1 MKKRL
6 LFVVLFT
13 PLLMWGQA
21 TFDGTWRLD
30 LSKAQLPK
38 KPDKYLL
45 QNGAYKCETCAPPYE
60 VKADGQDQKV
70 TGHPYFD
77 TVSVRV
83 VNPKTVEFTQ
93 KKNGKV
99 VGTDKETISDDGKQ
113 LLDEFTWQPEASNKQ
128 QNGKAVSTRVAMGPA
143 GSHAISGSWQ
153 GEKLQDFSQDAMMW
167 TYKSTGNGLSMKG
180 GTGESYEANFDGKDY
195 PFKGDPGVT
204 SVSLKK
210 ISATSL
216 EETDKR
222 EGKVISVSRIS
233 LSPDGKSMKIEV
245 DDKLHGTTSSYVA
258 TKQ

>member
-1 MKKRL
+1 MKKKL
-6 LFVVLFT
+6 LFVVLLT
-13 PLLMWGQA
+13 PLFVWGQTA
-21 TFDGTWRLD
+21 FDGTWRLD

-45 QNGAYKCETCAPPYE
+45 QNGTFKCETCAPPYE
-60 VKADGQDQKV
+60 VKADGQDHKV

-77 TVSVRV
+77 MVSVRV

-99 VGTDKETISDDGKQ
+99 IGTVKSTISDDGKH
-113 LLDEFTWQPEASNKQ
+113 LVDEFTWQPEASDKP
-128 QNGKAVSTRVAMGPA
+128 QNGKAVSIRVAAGPA
-143 GSHAISGSWQ
+143 GSHAISGSWR

-167 TYKSTGNGLSMKG
+167 TYKSTGNGLSMKA

-195 PFKGDPGVT
+195 PYKGDPGVT

-210 ISATSL
+210 ISANTL

-222 EGKVISVSRIS
+222 DGKVTSVARMSVA
-233 LSPDGKSMKIEV
+233 PDGKSMKIEIS
-245 DDKLHGTTSSYVA
+245 DKLYGTTSSYVA